1 MSDILSEIVSRRKK
15 DMERLGIAFG
25 FDLPEERCRPV
36 HPFLDR
42 KGVILEVKRASPSKG
57 DIAPGLDSAATALSY
72 AESGAAAISCLTETN
87 FFKGTLGDLMA
98 VCASVDK
105 FSSGSGRRAPAV
117 LRKDFLLSSDEV
129 EVSYRAGADVVLL
142 IARILSKET
151 LLEMAK
157 SVIKLG
163 ISALIEI
170 RSHDDLEK
178 LSFVMQ
184 GFDDG
189 EKNHFVCGVNSRDLA
204 NFKIDLLRPCM
215 MMSKIKAIM
224 GQHARIVFESGVTTG
239 ECAKVISSLGFSG
252 LLLGEAA
259 AKNPEKA
266 AQFVESFSCGAETK
280 NARFWNGYASS
291 FERKPA
297 VKICGL
303 TRFEDACLAQKLG
316 ADFLGFVFADK
327 YPRSVTRD
335 GRLEKLLPVISKLKA
350 KKVCVVTDVTSPES
364 KRAVQLVNDG
374 IFDVIQ
380 FHNIPYEGI
389 CPELLELPHYFAVKT
404 NDEREELFKKGEMRV
419 LLDSKDFVKKLSNS
433 GSADGYDSAMSGY
446 TFAHEDNLWLAGG
459 LTPQNVSGFKKMEL
473 LDISSG
479 VEDDDKIGIKSEEKM
494 KEIFDKI
501 EKKSS
506 YEECVKCTCVSAAS
520 KDGFFDS
527 FGGKYVAEV
536 LRRPLDE
543 LEAAFKE
550 AMKDKSFIDE
560 LEVIRRD
567 YIGRETPLYFAPTAT
582 KLLGGAQI
590 YIKLEGLANTG
601 AHKINNAIGQCLLA
615 KRMGKKRIIAE
626 TGAGQH
632 GLATAAACAKLGLD
646 CTIYMGEVDVRR
658 QQPNVAAMELYGA
671 KVHPVTSGSRTLKD
685 AVNEAMRDWAAN
697 PDTTHYVLGS
707 ALGPAPFP
715 DIVREFQSVIGREV
729 KRQAEERGI
738 KIGAMVACVGGG
750 SNSIGFFEPF
760 INEPAPRL
768 IGVEA
773 GGIGPGI
780 GENASRMTGNA
791 GRDGILQGYKSRFLL
806 DEDGQALP
814 TRSISAGLDYCGI
827 GPQLASLGKSGRIEF
842 TSVLDKEALEA
853 VSFFAKNEGI
863 LFALESAHAGAAAM
877 KLAKEIP
884 CDHAIIINMSGR
896 GDKDVFITSPVFRP
910 SEWISFLH
918 AEIARL
924 ESQKDIH
931 DAK

>member
-1 MSDILSEIVSRRKK
+1 MSDILKQIIDKRLSDI
-15 DMERLGIAFG
+15 ERLGMTFG
-25 FDLPEERCRPV
+25 IEIPQKRIRAV
-36 HPFLDR
+36 HPFMAA

-57 DIAPGLDSAATALSY
+57 DIACELDPSVTAINYSK
-72 AESGAAAISCLTETN
+72 SGAAAISCLTESN
-87 FFKGTLGDLMA
+87 YFKGSLKDLLE
-98 VCASVDK
+98 VCNATET
-105 FSSGSGRRAPAV
+105 AV
-117 LRKDFLLSSDEV
+117 LRKDFLLFKE
-129 EVSYRAGADVVLL
+129 EIEISYRAGADAVLL
-142 IARILSKET
+142 IARILSKEN
-151 LLEMAK
+151 LLEMAEK
-157 SVIKLG
+157 VQELG
-163 ISALIEI
+163 MSALIEI
-170 RSHDDLEK
+170 RSDEDLEK
-178 LSFVMQ
+178 LSFIMPQ
-184 GFDDG
+184 L
-189 EKNHFVCGVNSRDLA
+189 EKKYFVCGVNSRDLA

-215 MMSKIKAIM
+215 MMSKIKKIM
-224 GQHARIVFESGVTTG
+224 GDDARIIFESGVTTV
-239 ECAKVISSLGFSG
+239 ECAKSIGSLGFSG

-259 AKNPEKA
+259 AKNPEKSV
-266 AQFVESFSCGAETK
+266 QFVTAFCNSRENK
-280 NARFWNGYASS
+280 NSQFWNEYASS
-291 FERKPA
+291 LVCKKNKPLL
-297 VKICGL
+297 KICGL
-303 TRFEDACLAQKLG
+303 TRSQDALLAMKLG
-316 ADFLGFVFADK
+316 ADFLGFIFADK
-327 YPRSVTRD
+327 FPRSITKEN
-335 GRLEKLLPVISKLKA
+335 RLKELLKYFDSIKA
-350 KKVCVVTDVTSPES
+350 KKVCVITDVTSPES
-364 KRAVQLVNDG
+364 HQAIQFVKDG
-374 IFDVIQ
+374 IFDVLQ
-380 FHNIPYEGI
+380 FHNIKYSEVASS
-389 CPELLELPHYFAVKT
+389 LLELPHYFAVKT
-404 NDEREELFKKGEMRV
+404 NEERQELIKKGELRV
-419 LLDSKDFVKKLSNS
+419 LLDSKEFVSEVKK
-433 GSADGYDSAMSGY
+433 ADSIQKDSD
-446 TFAHEDNLWLAGG
+446 FAHKDNLWLAGG
-459 LTPQNVSGFKKMEL
+459 LNPENIADVKNFEL

-479 VEDDDKIGIKSEEKM
+479 IENLEKIGIKSEEKM
-494 KEIFDKI
+494 NRLFENINS
-501 EKKSS
+501 KKS
-506 YEECVKCTCVSAAS
+506 TAS
-520 KDGFFDS
+520 VDGFFDD

-543 LEAAFKE
+543 LELAFNE
-550 AMKDKSFIDE
+550 AMNDSSFLNE
-560 LEVIRRD
+560 LEIIRRD

-671 KVHPVTSGSRTLKD
+671 KVHPVKSGSRTLKD

-697 PDTTHYVLGS
+697 PDSTHYVLGS

-729 KRQAEERGI
+729 KKQAQERGI
-738 KIGAMVACVGGG
+738 KIGAMIACVGGG

-760 INEPAPRL
+760 INEKSPRL

-773 GGIGPGI
+773 GGVGKGI

-863 LFALESAHAGAAAM
+863 LFALESAHAGAAAIKM
-877 KLAKEIP
+877 AKELSS
-884 CDHAIIINMSGR
+884 DQAIIINMSGR

-910 SEWISFLH
+910 EEWLNFLH
-918 AEIARL
+918 EEIERL
-924 ESQKDIH
+924 EANKDIH
-931 DAK
+931 DAKVMN